1 MSRTHAYASSAEP
14 DDIARLRRDV
24 SLSSTVSQHGYKLS
38 RNGREFE
45 TCCPFHAED
54 TPSFKVFIAHDGVE
68 RFHCFGCGK
77 QGDVLDFVREAKGV
91 DLPEAI
97 RILGGGIGSRP
108 SALPKQVKAL
118 DVYEGITPLP
128 PPDLLQAGQRVRLY
142 NPKRKGERSEWGSFA
157 PSMVFPYRNAD
168 GSLLGYVLR
177 HDLPDGGKETPMVM
191 FARLPDGTET
201 WCGFQ
206 FPKPRPMARC

>member
-24 SLSSTVSQHGYKLS
+24 SLSSTVSQYGFELD

-108 SALPKQVKAL
+108 SAQN
-118 DVYEGITPLP
+118 G
-128 PPDLLQAGQRVRLY
+128 
-142 NPKRKGERSEWGSFA
+142 
-157 PSMVFPYRNAD
+157 
-168 GSLLGYVLR
+168 
-177 HDLPDGGKETPMVM
+177 
-191 FARLPDGTET
+191 ARLRPR
-201 WCGFQ
+201 WY
-206 FPKPRPMARC
+206 FPIATLTARFSAMCCAMIYPMAARKRRWSCLSVCRTGWKHGAASSFRSRGRWLDAGTSLHAHFRNGRSILIEPEMHRIHNLHRVFHR